1 MLTRIVNISTNKD
14 KIMSALP
21 VYEVEFIPLER
32 RLGDRR
38 VAPGD
43 AALPRKITADRRTI
57 SISGRRTE
65 DRKYTPLK
73 VV

>member
-1 MLTRIVNISTNKD
+1 
-14 KIMSALP
+14 MSALP

-38 VAPGD
+38 VAPRG
-43 AALPRKITADRRTI
+43 AALPPGLSSDRRKA
-57 SISGRRTE
+57 SSRRAE
-65 DRKYTPLK
+65 DRKSATLK

>member
-1 MLTRIVNISTNKD
+1 
-14 KIMSALP
+14 MSALP

-38 VAPGD
+38 VAPRG
-43 AALPRKITADRRTI
+43 AALPPQITADRRKVT
-57 SISGRRTE
+57 GRRTE
-65 DRKYTPLK
+65 DRKVAPLK

>member
-1 MLTRIVNISTNKD
+1 
-14 KIMSALP
+14 MSALP

-38 VAPGD
+38 VAPRG
-43 AALPRKITADRRTI
+43 AALPPQITADRRKAT
-57 SISGRRTE
+57 GRRTE
-65 DRKYTPLK
+65 DCKVAPLK